1 MKLEVGNYVRT
12 NQGIAKYLGI
22 SKETRFDE
30 EYDIYLFDECIFDN
44 WNTIDID
51 KIDNYKFKASN
62 NIIDLIEPLDLMYI
76 DIEPNDGHG
85 GIVIPRIAETLN
97 ELEKWKKRFESGECK
112 LVYITTHEQIESM
125 QYKVD

>member
-1 MKLEVGNYVRT
+1 MYVRT

-62 NIIDLIEPLDLMYI
+62 NIIDLIEVGDYVNGVEVIDKELDNFNEIYLQCGVGDYVI
-76 DIEPNDGHG
+76 CTYEVKDIKT
-85 GIVIPRIAETLN
+85 IVTKEQ
-97 ELEKWKKRFESGECK
+97 FEAIKYEVK
-112 LVYITTHEQIESM
+112 
-125 QYKVD
+125 

>member
-1 MKLEVGNYVRT
+1 MELKPNMYVRT

-62 NIIDLIEPLDLMYI
+62 NIIDLIEVGDYVNGVEVIDKELDNFNEIYLQCGVGDYVI
-76 DIEPNDGHG
+76 CTYEVKDIKT
-85 GIVIPRIAETLN
+85 IVTKEQ
-97 ELEKWKKRFESGECK
+97 FEAIKYEVK
-112 LVYITTHEQIESM
+112 
-125 QYKVD
+125 